1 MKELLMKA
9 KDVFGIAYDEKDFEK
24 AEVNV
29 ETKANEVMHTT
40 NTGF

>member
-9 KDVFGIAYDEKDFEK
+9 KDVFGIAYDEKDFDK
-24 AEVNV
+24 V